1 MTREEIIKKAID
13 YLQSGRFSCCKETYD
28 EIFATLKCFAD
39 TGAKYVNYQN
49 IQICLNEKSG
59 RFSCE
64 YLLNQWEPEPTPW
77 YQRPFAC
84 RSLL

>member
-1 MTREEIIKKAID
+1 MTREEIIKEAMD

-39 TGAKYVNYQN
+39 TGAKYVNYHD
-49 IQICLNEKSG
+49 IRLCLDEKDE
-59 RFSCE
+59 RFYFE
-64 YLLNQWEPEPTPW
+64 RLFNQWEPEPTPW
-77 YQRPFAC
+77 YQKPFTC